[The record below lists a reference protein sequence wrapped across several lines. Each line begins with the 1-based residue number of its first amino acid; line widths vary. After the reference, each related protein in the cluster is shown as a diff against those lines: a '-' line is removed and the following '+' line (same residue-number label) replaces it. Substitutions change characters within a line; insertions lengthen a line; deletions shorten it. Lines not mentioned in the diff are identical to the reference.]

1 MHIIT
6 KIRKGIGYTFIA
18 IAMVFGL
25 LGAYLAIDEDDFQR
39 G

>member
-18 IAMVFGL
+18 IAMVVGL
-25 LGAYLAIDEDDFQR
+25 LGAYLAIDEEDFQR